1 MSQRYV
7 VLLRGDEAAWDAADE
22 QTRAAAYEDHG
33 AFAEECARRGHVVVG
48 GEELQAAASALVVRR
63 TPAADDGR
71 GELDDVTVTEGPYVE
86 TAEQLGGYYVVETDD
101 VQDLARL
108 VRTIMWP
115 GDVVELRPVAS

>member
-22 QTRAAAYEDHG
+22 EARTAAYADHG

-48 GEELQAAASALVVRR
+48 GEELQPAASALVVRR
-63 TPAADDGR
+63 TPAADGDPG
-71 GELDDVTVTEGPYVE
+71 DVTVTEGPYAE
-86 TAEQLGGYYVVETDD
+86 TAEQLGGYYVVDTED